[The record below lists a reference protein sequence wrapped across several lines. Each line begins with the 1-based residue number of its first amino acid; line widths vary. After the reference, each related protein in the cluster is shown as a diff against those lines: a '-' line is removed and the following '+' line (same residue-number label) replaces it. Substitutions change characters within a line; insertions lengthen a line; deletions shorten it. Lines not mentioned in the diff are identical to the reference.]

1 MPDAIVTTTQNS
13 EFTGRVRAMLEAA
26 LSGDTATVHT
36 LLDIDPNLANV
47 VDSDYA
53 TPLHNTVESNNVE
66 IAEALIAA
74 GADINAKYK
83 QTGHTPLSWAVTYGS
98 FDVARA
104 LLRGGAS
111 LDLWCAAG
119 MGDLE
124 TTQSFWDAQGRLADH
139 PSTTGSSRF
148 DSQGL
153 PLPRPPATL
162 EDVLGDALYI
172 AARNGRTEVV
182 QFLLERGA
190 NVHFRG
196 FCGGTPLHW
205 AYFANSK
212 PVIDLL
218 LAHGADLECLDD
230 HQQATPRAFGVLEA
244 TAFGIVNLLR
254 AILAVDPTLVS
265 CRGRYGTPLDV
276 ARKNGYEDIIR
287 LLEPASHTP
296 QS

>member
-1 MPDAIVTTTQNS
+1 MPEATQTAES
-13 EFTGRVRAMLEAA
+13 TAFTSHIREMLEAA
-26 LSGDTATVHT
+26 LSGDTTTVRT
-36 LLDIDPNLANV
+36 LLDIAPKLANV

-98 FDVARA
+98 FDVAHA
-104 LLRGGAS
+104 LLRGGAI

-124 TTQSFWDAQGRLADH
+124 ATKSFWDAQGRLADQ
-139 PSTTGSSRF
+139 PSTTGSSRY
-148 DSQGL
+148 DAQGQ
-153 PLPRPPATL
+153 PLPRPPATM
-162 EDVLGDALYI
+162 EEVLGDALYI
-172 AARNGRTEVV
+172 AARNGHTEVV
-182 QFLLERGA
+182 KFLLARGA
-190 NVHFRG
+190 DVHFRG

-218 LAHGADLECLDD
+218 LAHGADPESLDD
-230 HQQATPRAFGVLEA
+230 NQQATPRAFGVLEV
-244 TAFGIVNLLR
+244 TSFGMAGRLR
-254 AILAVDPTLVS
+254 AMLAVDPTLVS
-265 CRGRYGTPLDV
+265 CQGLYGTPLDI
-276 ARKNGYEDIIR
+276 ARKNRNEEIVA
-287 LLEPASHTP
+287 LLESVIVDDFT
-296 QS
+296 